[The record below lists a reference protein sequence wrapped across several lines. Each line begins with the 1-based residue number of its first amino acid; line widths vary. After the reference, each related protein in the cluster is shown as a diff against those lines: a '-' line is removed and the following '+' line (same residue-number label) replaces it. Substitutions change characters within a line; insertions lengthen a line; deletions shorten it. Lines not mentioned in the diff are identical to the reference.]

1 MSFENEKL
9 IELNEF
15 LKKSKIAIIGLGVS
29 NIPLLDYMHNLNS
42 NVTVFN
48 DREIEKIPSEILE
61 KVKQYN
67 FECFCGENSLD
78 NLKGFDI
85 VFRSPSCMPTK
96 KELIAEK
103 ENGAIITTEIEM
115 FMKLFPGKVIGITG
129 SDGKTTTTTLIY
141 EILKNNGYN
150 CYLGGN
156 IGIPLFTKLN
166 EMKPEDIAVLE
177 LSSFQLMGMEISPD
191 ISVITNVT
199 PNHLN
204 IHSSYEEYIE
214 AKKNIFKFQDK
225 NGIVVLNYDND
236 ITRDC
241 KNEAEGKVILYSSKE
256 KLENGVILD
265 DNIIK
270 VCQDKLRRQL
280 INTDDLILRGRHMHE
295 NACAAIAATSSL
307 VEPDK
312 AAKVIKTFKGVEHR
326 LEFVR
331 ELDGVK
337 WYNDS
342 IGSSPTRTIA
352 GLHSFNQRMTLIAGG
367 YDKNL
372 DYAPLA
378 KPILEKVDNLILIGQ
393 TAGKI
398 FEAVKE
404 ESEKQNKT
412 INICMCDSLEDAVLT
427 AKKTTKSGEIVLLSP
442 ASASFDMFKNFADRG
457 DKFKELVN
465 NL

>member
-1 MSFENEKL
+1 MNFKNQKL

-42 NVTVFN
+42 DVTVFD
-48 DREIEKIPSEILE
+48 DRKIEKIPNEILE

-67 FECFCGENSLD
+67 FKYFCGENSLD

-96 KELIAEK
+96 KELVAEK
-103 ENGAIITTEIEM
+103 ENGAIVTTEIEM

-141 EILKNNGYN
+141 EILKDNGYN

-156 IGIPLFTKLN
+156 IGIPLFTKLS

-177 LSSFQLMGMEISPD
+177 LSSFQLVGMEISPN

-236 ITRDC
+236 ITKEC

-270 VCQDKLRRQL
+270 ICQDKLRRQL

-312 AAKVIKTFKGVEHR
+312 AAKVIKTFKCVE
-326 LEFVR
+326 
-331 ELDGVK
+331 
-337 WYNDS
+337 
-342 IGSSPTRTIA
+342 
-352 GLHSFNQRMTLIAGG
+352 
-367 YDKNL
+367 
-372 DYAPLA
+372 
-378 KPILEKVDNLILIGQ
+378 
-393 TAGKI
+393 
-398 FEAVKE
+398 
-404 ESEKQNKT
+404 
-412 INICMCDSLEDAVLT
+412 C
-427 AKKTTKSGEIVLLSP
+427 
-442 ASASFDMFKNFADRG
+442 NF
-457 DKFKELVN
+457 
-465 NL
+465 

>member
-1 MSFENEKL
+1 MNFENKKL

-15 LKKSKIAIIGLGVS
+15 LKKSKVAIIGLGVS
-29 NIPLLDYMHNLNS
+29 NIPLLDYMYNLNS
-42 NVTVFN
+42 DVTVFD
-48 DREIEKIPSEILE
+48 DREIEKISNEILE
-61 KVKQYN
+61 KVRQYN
-67 FECFCGENSLD
+67 FKYFCGESSLD

-85 VFRSPSCMPTK
+85 IFRSPSCMPTK
-96 KELIAEK
+96 KELVAEK

-156 IGIPLFTKLN
+156 IGVPLFTKLS

-177 LSSFQLMGMEISPD
+177 LSSFQLMEMEISPD

-236 ITRDC
+236 ITRKC
-241 KNEAEGKVILYSSKE
+241 KNEIEGKLILYSSKE

-270 VCQDKLRRQL
+270 VCKDKLRRQL
-280 INTDDLILRGRHMHE
+280 LNTDDLILRGRHMHE

-307 VEPDK
+307 VDMQN
-312 AAKVIKTFKGVEHR
+312 AAKVIKEFKGVEHR

-331 ELDGVK
+331 EIDGVK

-352 GLHSFNQRMTLIAGG
+352 GLYSFNQRITLIAGG

-378 KPILEKVDNLILIGQ
+378 LPILEKVDNLILIGQ

-398 FEAVKE
+398 FEVVKE
-404 ESEKQNKT
+404 ESEKQNKS
-412 INICMCDSLEDAVLT
+412 INICMCYSLEDAVLT
-427 AKKTTKSGEIVLLSP
+427 AKKVTKSGEIVLLSP